1 MRGGVFISYRR
12 EDSAGFAGRIYDRL
26 TRRLEAKSVF
36 LDVDN
41 IQPGLDFFDV
51 LSKKLRL
58 CDALIAVIGKN
69 WNSSADQDNRRRLDD
84 PDDFVRIEIEAALQ
98 RGIRVIPVLVDG
110 ATMPRREDL
119 PDSLQKLRRRQ
130 AIEISHNRFD
140 SDVERLTHALSL
152 IEEELRQ
159 RDAAEA
165 ERAARQERELHE
177 VTEAA
182 RAEEARRQAEAQAAR
197 RAEEERRAREAGQ
210 AERIA
215 REERERQ
222 DAAEAARTEKARRLA
237 EAEAAHRAKEEERRA
252 QEAAEAERAAREQR
266 ERPKASDAAEKV
278 AEAQGTVEAEAA
290 RQSKEDDES
299 GLFSRTSAIE
309 ALSAPRSP
317 PVRTYSPM
325 IAATIAIGIA
335 AALAILVATFG
346 SPAWKFSAPVGDKVA
361 EQAAV
366 DKAAADKAAADKAAV
381 DKAAADK
388 APDKAAA
395 DKAAA
400 EQAAVDKA
408 AADKA
413 AADKAVA
420 DKAAADLASAA
431 AAPGRELAVL
441 EGHHGWVMSAAFSPD
456 GKRIV
461 TASDDKTA
469 RVWAAGASAP

>member
-1 MRGGVFISYRR
+1 
-12 EDSAGFAGRIYDRL
+12 
-26 TRRLEAKSVF
+26 
-36 LDVDN
+36 
-41 IQPGLDFFDV
+41 
-51 LSKKLRL
+51 
-58 CDALIAVIGKN
+58 
-69 WNSSADQDNRRRLDD
+69 
-84 PDDFVRIEIEAALQ
+84 
-98 RGIRVIPVLVDG
+98 
-110 ATMPRREDL
+110 
-119 PDSLQKLRRRQ
+119 
-130 AIEISHNRFD
+130 
-140 SDVERLTHALSL
+140 
-152 IEEELRQ
+152 
-159 RDAAEA
+159 
-165 ERAARQERELHE
+165 
-177 VTEAA
+177 
-182 RAEEARRQAEAQAAR
+182 
-197 RAEEERRAREAGQ
+197 
-210 AERIA
+210 
-215 REERERQ
+215 
-222 DAAEAARTEKARRLA
+222 
-237 EAEAAHRAKEEERRA
+237 
-252 QEAAEAERAAREQR
+252 
-266 ERPKASDAAEKV
+266 
-278 AEAQGTVEAEAA
+278 
-290 RQSKEDDES
+290 
-299 GLFSRTSAIE
+299 
-309 ALSAPRSP
+309 
-317 PVRTYSPM
+317 M